1 MPLSKLLPSMEN
13 DTAISGNLSTLLRL
27 REQTNEVKSELEL
40 TKGAYDTF
48 LLEVIANQ
56 NNAKENTASPKTQVS
71 VLTTKLNNLTNKE
84 AALVSLLMKNQ
95 YVTGLFSVIDASS
108 NESRNILLEELRNS
122 NFWQPVK
129 RLDMEVI

>member
-1 MPLSKLLPSMEN
+1 MEN